1 MIKSKAYLKIVRNFP
16 CLVCRIP
23 GVDAHHLRR
32 GVSGVLRGFSMKA
45 SGDDMAVPLCR
56 EHHMESHTHG
66 NELDFWITHGVDP
79 VDWAIRNYEQW
90 NQKNSQ

>member
-1 MIKSKAYLKIVRNFP
+1 
-16 CLVCRIP
+16 
-23 GVDAHHLRR
+23 
-32 GVSGVLRGFSMKA
+32 
-45 SGDDMAVPLCR
+45 MAVPLCR

>member
-1 MIKSKAYLKIVRNFP
+1 VIKSEPYLRHVREFA
-16 CLVCRIP
+16 CLICQRY

-56 EHHMESHTHG
+56 EHHMESHRYG
-66 NELDFWITHGVDP
+66 NELDFWVGYGIDP
-79 VDWAIRNYEQW
+79 VDWANRNYEKW
-90 NQKNSQ
+90 NQKRSQ